1 MAWNWKRTTAQLY
14 HGDTML
20 HIPRSLATL
29 AVLASTLSVSP
40 GLARAQASHTNFN
53 IAAGLSLPTSR
64 LGNDNDAGYNITA
77 GFGMTQPGSQL
88 GFRVEGL
95 YNAFNQKGLSGDDNT
110 THAAGIT
117 LNAVYNLIPATPRQP
132 GSLYAIG
139 GIGYYNTREPF
150 YNFDE
155 SQSNFGWNVGG
166 GFRFPL
172 SGFSAYVEA
181 RFHSVSSEPSMT
193 FIPITFGLVF

>member
-1 MAWNWKRTTAQLY
+1 
-14 HGDTML
+14 
-20 HIPRSLATL
+20 
-29 AVLASTLSVSP
+29 
-40 GLARAQASHTNFN
+40 
-53 IAAGLSLPTSR
+53 
-64 LGNDNDAGYNITA
+64 
-77 GFGMTQPGSQL
+77 
-88 GFRVEGL
+88 L

-117 LNAVYNLIPATPRQP
+117 LNAVYNLIPSTPRQP
-132 GSLYAIG
+132 GSLYGIG

-150 YNFDE
+150 YDFDQ
-155 SQSNFGWNVGG
+155 SQSNFGWNIGG

-181 RFHSVSSEPSMT
+181 RFHSVSSNPSMT

>member
-1 MAWNWKRTTAQLY
+1 MELDAQQHALY
-14 HGDTML
+14 HGDIML
-20 HIPRSLATL
+20 HITRSLAAAAILTTFL
-29 AVLASTLSVSP
+29 ISP
-40 GLARAQASHTNFN
+40 QATRAQTNHTNFN

-64 LGNDNDAGYNITA
+64 FGDDNDAGYNITA
-77 GFGMTQPGSQL
+77 GFGMSQPGSQL

-110 THAAGIT
+110 SHAAGLT

-132 GSLYAIG
+132 GSLYGIG

-150 YNFDE
+150 FDGDQ
-155 SQSNFGWNVGG
+155 SQSNFGWNIGG

-181 RFHSVSSEPSMT
+181 RFHSVSSNPGMT
-193 FIPITFGLVF
+193 FVPITFGLVF